1 MTLTWDLLLNPKKYF
16 LREKVPKDILSKPI
30 KIFALANLNLI
41 LAFSSPWKL
50 DVRISLPQFFATLR
64 QVYPHCH
71 FLTH

>member
-41 LAFSSPWKL
+41 LAFSSP
-50 DVRISLPQFFATLR
+50 
-64 QVYPHCH
+64 
-71 FLTH
+71 